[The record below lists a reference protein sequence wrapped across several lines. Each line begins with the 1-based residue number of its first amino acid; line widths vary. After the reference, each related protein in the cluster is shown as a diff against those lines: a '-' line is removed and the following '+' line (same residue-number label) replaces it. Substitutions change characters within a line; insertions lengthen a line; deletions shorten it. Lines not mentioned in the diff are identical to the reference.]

1 MLTKFGT
8 TPVWIPLHTQIYK
21 LQVIHILLVGSG
33 AQTPRAESHAAPLP
47 SHTTSQSA
55 CSASAAAE
63 SAAVESATPRHTPPT
78 PSRRASLPL
87 SSVGGPAHT
96 RASHPDSVQGTS
108 AGVLA
113 EGAATASQARS
124 TTTEVLSVG
133 ESSSEGEECDHEDN
147 TYHLGGN
154 EVVQDENTNMYPE
167 VPFHKFDPF
176 EVRKKKRYP
185 DTPAFILCQESC
197 NDNMGISFQF
207 ASDVKILLKIER
219 YFQAEALGMLSGMKF
234 DSIKADNGSG
244 WVKPPP
250 RFAPLLQDASKEYPQ
265 LIASYT
271 RQARNPRYVAS
282 GGKNLRMAGWNA
294 ILVDFKEHGIITA
307 AQLQSKWR
315 RLKADW
321 TDYGFLKNMSG
332 YGEGLTDEKWNELD
346 ATKGKLK
353 LSRFKDKPFVHWD
366 TMSAV
371 IGDTMASSELISSLD
386 ESLANANEV
395 SSAGLCDDDESELSE
410 AQLGDLSAAQKRA
423 KVLYQL
429 KKNRKRKAPQES
441 DPARDLRMKTLM
453 DIPSSLGNLVKLYAA
468 KNDLSSVLEE
478 KSLP

>member
-8 TPVWIPLHTQIYK
+8 TPCVRRRR
-21 LQVIHILLVGSG
+21 V
-33 AQTPRAESHAAPLP
+33 RRR
-47 SHTTSQSA
+47 
-55 CSASAAAE
+55 E

-96 RASHPDSVQGTS
+96 RASHPDSVQGRQ
-108 AGVLA
+108 LA
-113 EGAATASQARS
+113 CLQKA
-124 TTTEVLSVG
+124 LSVG
-133 ESSSEGEECDHEDN
+133 ESSSEGDECDHEDN

-154 EVVQDENTNMYPE
+154 EVVQDENTNMYPD
-167 VPFHKFDPF
+167 VPSHKFDPF

-250 RFAPLLQDASKEYPQ
+250 RFAPLLQDAGKEYPR
-265 LIASYT
+265 LNSLPLTPVKLAT
-271 RQARNPRYVAS
+271 PS

-294 ILVDFKEHGIITA
+294 ILVDFKEHGITTA

-346 ATKGKLK
+346 ATK
-353 LSRFKDKPFVHWD
+353 
-366 TMSAV
+366 
-371 IGDTMASSELISSLD
+371 
-386 ESLANANEV
+386 
-395 SSAGLCDDDESELSE
+395 AGLCDDDESELSE
-410 AQLGDLSAAQKRA
+410 AQLGVLSAAQKRA

-441 DPARDLRMKTLM
+441 DPGRDLRMKTLM
-453 DIPSSLGNLVKLYAA
+453 DISSSLGNLVKLYAT

>member
-8 TPVWIPLHTQIYK
+8 TPVWIRLHTQIYK
-21 LQVIHILLVGSG
+21 LQVIHILPRG
-33 AQTPRAESHAAPLP
+33 AVAKPHHVP
-47 SHTTSQSA
+47 
-55 CSASAAAE
+55 

-96 RASHPDSVQGTS
+96 RASHPDSVQGRQ
-108 AGVLA
+108 LA
-113 EGAATASQARS
+113 CLQKA
-124 TTTEVLSVG
+124 LSVG
-133 ESSSEGEECDHEDN
+133 ESSSEGDECDHEDN

-154 EVVQDENTNMYPE
+154 EVVQDENTNMYPD
-167 VPFHKFDPF
+167 VPSHKFDPF

-250 RFAPLLQDASKEYPQ
+250 RFAPLLQDAGKEYPR
-265 LIASYT
+265 LNSLPLTPVKLAT
-271 RQARNPRYVAS
+271 PS

-294 ILVDFKEHGIITA
+294 ILVDFKEHGITTA

-371 IGDTMASSELISSLD
+371 IGDTMAT
-386 ESLANANEV
+386 
-395 SSAGLCDDDESELSE
+395 GLCDDDESELSE
-410 AQLGDLSAAQKRA
+410 AQLGVLSAAQKRA

-441 DPARDLRMKTLM
+441 DPGRDLRMKTLM
-453 DIPSSLGNLVKLYAA
+453 DISSSLGNLVKLYAT